1 MVQVVDVEPSSPP
14 SHELLPAWGGH
25 TVEGSSLRK
34 GLSLAPS
41 AIPRCA
47 IASSISL
54 DDLLGNTNNSSSSS
68 SSSFRPLGGGFYDS
82 STDGTSTP
90 AASSVDDF
98 FTWAS
103 PHEGMRFDF
112 LEPTQA
118 TFQEPKRWKRIRH
131 GQDVDGPNT
140 ASLSC
145 KKRRLRTELIT
156 SRLSQPYSLPATH
169 ILNREGAKEGDKRFA
184 KIATSYD
191 VARRA
196 AHLHATS
203 FLRFSVMN
211 RLRRRLGLGHPGQRV
226 QVEED
231 ARQSSQSRA
240 PWQSSPTC
248 PTVSAGAKHLR
259 SSREALIA
267 SSARAMGH
275 ASFKV
280 QTLLSQPAALP
291 LPTCDLAAA
300 RKRTSPR
307 IHPIRS
313 PELHPERSSAYYE
326 ELDDDGLF
334 YLHGDDCAGLSEDP
348 EQVYSDFSVIFSN
361 GTAAAAAEEDH
372 SYEEYLDELDG
383 ISWVTI

>member
-1 MVQVVDVEPSSPP
+1 MVKVNVEPSSPP
-14 SHELLPAWGGH
+14 APSHELLPTWDQDAL
-25 TVEGSSLRK
+25 EGSLRK
-34 GLSLAPS
+34 GLCLSPS

-47 IASSISL
+47 ISSLISL
-54 DDLLGNTNNSSSSS
+54 EDLLGGSSSSS
-68 SSSFRPLGGGFYDS
+68 SSSFCPLGVYES
-82 STDGTSTP
+82 STDGTATP
-90 AASSVDDF
+90 GASSVGDF
-98 FTWAS
+98 IWA
-103 PHEGMRFDF
+103 PQDGTHFDF
-112 LEPTQA
+112 PGPITH
-118 TFQEPKRWKRIRH
+118 TEPKGWKRIRH
-131 GQDVDGPNT
+131 GLDVDGPNT

-169 ILNREGAKEGDKRFA
+169 ILNREGAKAGDKRFA
-184 KIATSYD
+184 KIATSFD

-226 QVEED
+226 QSEED
-231 ARQSSQSRA
+231 AQESTRSKA
-240 PWQSSPTC
+240 PWKSSTP
-248 PTVSAGAKHLR
+248 PKVSGARHLR

-267 SSARAMGH
+267 SSRAMGR
-275 ASFKV
+275 ASKV

-291 LPTCDLAAA
+291 LPTSDLVAA

-307 IHPIRS
+307 IHPVRS
-313 PELHPERSSAYYE
+313 PELHPQRSGYYD
-326 ELDDDGLF
+326 ELDDDNF
-334 YLHGDDCAGLSEDP
+334 AYLHCDDAAGLSEDP
-348 EQVYSDFSVIFSN
+348 EQVYSDFGVIFGN
-361 GTAAAAAEEDH
+361 GASAGTEEDH

>member
-1 MVQVVDVEPSSPP
+1 MVQVVDVEPSSPT
-14 SHELLPAWGGH
+14 SHELLPAWGQD
-25 TVEGSSLRK
+25 TVEGSLRK
-34 GLSLAPS
+34 GLCLAPS

-47 IASSISL
+47 ISSSISL
-54 DDLLGNTNNSSSSS
+54 DDLLGNNSNSSSS
-68 SSSFRPLGGGFYDS
+68 FGPLGGYDS
-82 STDGTSTP
+82 STDGTPTP

-98 FTWAS
+98 FFTWA
-103 PHEGMRFDF
+103 PHEGMHFDF
-112 LEPTQA
+112 PEPATQ
-118 TFQEPKRWKRIRH
+118 TTRQEPKRWKRIRH

-169 ILNREGAKEGDKRFA
+169 ILNREGAKQGDKRFA

-231 ARQSSQSRA
+231 ARESTWSKA
-240 PWQSSPTC
+240 PWQSSTW

-307 IHPIRS
+307 IHPVRS
-313 PELHPERSSAYYE
+313 PELHPERSSGYYD
-326 ELDDDGLF
+326 ELDDDGF
-334 YLHGDDCAGLSEDP
+334 SYLHCDDGAGLSEDP
-348 EQVYSDFSVIFSN
+348 EQVYSDFGVIFGN
-361 GTAAAAAEEDH
+361 GTSTAAAEEDH